1 MAGEATHSSLVTAGT
16 RIAATLSSAIS
27 GTMDR
32 QLFDPIN
39 LGDFAVMRDYVQ
51 GGTATKGRRLPAPV
65 AFADATSETSGGQGN
80 TSYTPVSFTVTPVRK
95 YAKFTPTDMAAIT
108 DPVTV
113 DPQDPRFPELIADIC
128 RLLVGGV
135 ILTLTDVI
143 AALFTSVTTTK
154 GTTVQPL
161 TVDDIYDSWF
171 ALNLAKV
178 PISAAQPAFAVLAP
192 IQMNHLVSD
201 LRGETGPMAFQ
212 DATAQMLQA
221 HGPGIVGRW
230 LNLIF
235 AQSDSCP
242 LSDTSTNANG
252 CIFARDM
259 FAYSF
264 MPVRAAVAG
273 IPFGN
278 LITASEFFYLALGR
292 DEDNAMSTYYGNVYL
307 GAAIAGENAR
317 GVRVRS
323 SAT

>member
-1 MAGEATHSSLVTAGT
+1 MANEATHSSLVTAGT

-39 LGDFAVMRDYVQ
+39 LGDFAIMREYTP
-51 GGTATKGRRLPAPV
+51 GGTGTKSSRLPAPV
-65 AFADATSETSGGQGN
+65 AFTDATNETTGGGSN
-80 TSYTPVSFTVTPVRK
+80 SPYTPVSFTCTPTRK
-95 YAKFTPTDMAAIT
+95 YAKYQATGLAALT
-108 DPVTV
+108 DPVTS
-113 DPQDPRFPELIADIC
+113 DPQDPRFPQLVADIC

-154 GTTVQPL
+154 GTTLQPL
-161 TVDDIYDSWF
+161 TVDDIYDGWF

-178 PISAAQPAFAVLAP
+178 PISAAAPAFAVLAP
-192 IQMNHLVSD
+192 IQMNHLIGD
-201 LRGETGPMAFQ
+201 LRGESGPLAFQ

-230 LNLIF
+230 LNIIF

-252 CIFARDM
+252 AMFARDA

-264 MPVRAAVAG
+264 MPVRANIG
-273 IPFGN
+273 QIPASN
-278 LITASEFFYLALGR
+278 LIVASEYFWLAMSR
-292 DEDNAMSTYYGNVYL
+292 DEDNDMTTYFGNIYL
-307 GAAIAGENAR
+307 GAAIAGENSRA
-317 GVRVRS
+317 VRMRS